1 MTKPKTGASAP
12 EDQQPD
18 AAAAPQ
24 IEDQPTAEEQPTRGG
39 SYIRNADGSLTREE
53 EA

>member
-1 MTKPKTGASAP
+1 MTKIKAAAVAP
-12 EDQQPD
+12 EAETPLSDAPAQP
-18 AAAAPQ
+18 
-24 IEDQPTAEEQPTRGG
+24 EEQPREGG

>member
-1 MTKPKTGASAP
+1 MTKPKAG
-12 EDQQPD
+12 
-18 AAAAPQ
+18 AAAPL
-24 IEDQPTAEEQPTRGG
+24 EEQPVAEFSTPAIEESSHERPREGG

>member
-12 EDQQPD
+12 VEEQQPD
-18 AAAAPQ
+18 VAAPA
-24 IEDQPTAEEQPTRGG
+24 PVEEQPTRGG

-53 EA
+53 ED

>member
-1 MTKPKTGASAP
+1 MTKPKTGATAP
-12 EDQQPD
+12 AEEQQPD
-18 AAAAPQ
+18 VVTTAAPVGQ
-24 IEDQPTAEEQPTRGG
+24 QPTQGG